1 MSVLCR
7 IPNTVPRIAPA
18 TAKAITMATINKTF
32 PILLLTERFFLR
44 FLRFFGFPEEDGRRV
59 PFAPEG
65 RVCLVPEG
73 RVCLTPVLSCAS
85 PLLC

>member
-1 MSVLCR
+1 
-7 IPNTVPRIAPA
+7 
-18 TAKAITMATINKTF
+18 MATISKTF

-44 FLRFFGFPEEDGRRV
+44 FLRLFGFPEEDGRRE

-73 RVCLTPVLSCAS
+73 RVCLTPFCPARLPFCVEIHSYFK
-85 PLLC
+85 PPVYFHV

>member
-1 MSVLCR
+1 
-7 IPNTVPRIAPA
+7 
-18 TAKAITMATINKTF
+18 MATISKTF

-65 RVCLVPEG
+65 RACLVPEG
-73 RVCLTPVLSCAS
+73 RVCLTPLPFCVEIHSYFK
-85 PLLC
+85 PPVYFHV

>member
-1 MSVLCR
+1 
-7 IPNTVPRIAPA
+7 
-18 TAKAITMATINKTF
+18 MATISKTF

-65 RVCLVPEG
+65 RACLVPEG
-73 RVCLTPVLSCAS
+73 RVCPARLPFCVEIHSYFKPPVYFHV
-85 PLLC
+85 